1 MVLKLGI
8 FGFLIVILMIDEFGR
23 LIFVLKTDEYGRFYI
38 DKFGLIIMIFLI
50 FVS

>member
-1 MVLKLGI
+1 MVLKSGI

>member
-1 MVLKLGI
+1 MVLKFGI